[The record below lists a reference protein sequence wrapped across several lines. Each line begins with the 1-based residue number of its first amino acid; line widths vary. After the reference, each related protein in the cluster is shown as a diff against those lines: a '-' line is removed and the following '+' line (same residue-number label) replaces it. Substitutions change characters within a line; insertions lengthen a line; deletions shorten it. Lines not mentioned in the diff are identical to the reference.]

1 MIHIFSSGIKRLP
14 HLEAFLAPEYE
25 TYKDSDAVVGWGK
38 KETAKKAISYA
49 KEHHL
54 PYIALEDGFLRSVGL
69 GVKNA
74 PPLSILVD
82 PVGVYYDAS
91 SASCIEADCVHYE
104 EWLTPELATR
114 AQSAI
119 ERIVSSDFSK
129 YNCTPL
135 CPSDWPGPD
144 NGAVKGPYVL
154 CIDQTQG
161 DASVR
166 LGAADAESFR
176 RMLEDAVNDNPQA
189 TVLIKTH
196 PDVLAGAKK
205 GYLTQALE
213 AIDLLKTHPQIFS
226 ESYLSPLN
234 GTRLTVENGVPATEV
249 TKTCLRRLGFEATQA
264 GLEACILAG
273 KVGVLADNGLIGEL
287 LYGKEALAYWKSKE
301 SVTVGSFAVNPAVS
315 RFMLAQAKR
324 DDGGFVVDAFST
336 DGGSYPRNVIV
347 ENGLMLVQFGALTL
361 AEFVTKASLA
371 GARALGLPNKGH
383 LSVGADGDVT
393 VLDYERKK
401 AAATVANG
409 KVIMNDGVLLGK
421 GTTIVCDER
430 GAAALAKRGISH
442 VVKQPINLDSFKQ
455 RFVCKN

>member
-91 SASCIEADCVHYE
+91 SASSIEADCVHYE
-104 EWLTPELATR
+104 EWFTPELATR

-176 RMLEDAVNDNPQA
+176 RLPED
-189 TVLIKTH
+189 
-196 PDVLAGAKK
+196 
-205 GYLTQALE
+205 
-213 AIDLLKTHPQIFS
+213 
-226 ESYLSPLN
+226 
-234 GTRLTVENGVPATEV
+234 
-249 TKTCLRRLGFEATQA
+249 
-264 GLEACILAG
+264 
-273 KVGVLADNGLIGEL
+273 
-287 LYGKEALAYWKSKE
+287 
-301 SVTVGSFAVNPAVS
+301 S
-315 RFMLAQAKR
+315 R
-324 DDGGFVVDAFST
+324 
-336 DGGSYPRNVIV
+336 
-347 ENGLMLVQFGALTL
+347 
-361 AEFVTKASLA
+361 
-371 GARALGLPNKGH
+371 
-383 LSVGADGDVT
+383 
-393 VLDYERKK
+393 
-401 AAATVANG
+401 
-409 KVIMNDGVLLGK
+409 
-421 GTTIVCDER
+421 
-430 GAAALAKRGISH
+430 
-442 VVKQPINLDSFKQ
+442 
-455 RFVCKN
+455 